1 MPQTYAPVESA
12 EARASSG
19 KRAPGRPHSQD
30 SRKAILRSTL
40 KLLQEMGFPDLSIE
54 AIAAD
59 ADVGKATVYR
69 WWPNKASLVAEAFS
83 RSADEELRFPNTGS
97 VRNDVSIQMKHL
109 VRILR
114 GRRGRIVAALIGGGQ
129 SDPEL
134 IQAFRDRFMMPRRQ
148 EAYQTLRRGM
158 ARRELPEHVGRF
170 RIETNKKGPFRFH
183 SERPFR
189 GFLGVSRKTYR
200 LLGAAGVTFCAAVFS
215 CTLVM
220 SCTSTRRFWARPLAV
235 RLDAASLSLPNP
247 AT

>member
-19 KRAPGRPHSQD
+19 KRAAGRPRSED
-30 SRKAILRSTL
+30 ARKAILRSTL

-158 ARRELPEHVGRF
+158 ARRELPEHVDLDLALDILYGSLYMRF
-170 RIETNKKGPFRFH
+170 LIRQTGLTEDYVEQVVALVFD
-183 SERPFR
+183 
-189 GFLGVSRKTYR
+189 
-200 LLGAAGVTFCAAVFS
+200 GAAK
-215 CTLVM
+215 
-220 SCTSTRRFWARPLAV
+220 RE
-235 RLDAASLSLPNP
+235 
-247 AT
+247 

>member
-19 KRAPGRPHSQD
+19 KRAPGRPRSED
-30 SRKAILRSTL
+30 ARKAILRSTL

-114 GRRGRIVAALIGGGQ
+114 GRLGRIVAALIGGGQ

-158 ARRELPEHVGRF
+158 ARRELPEHVDLDLALDILYGSLYMRF
-170 RIETNKKGPFRFH
+170 LIRQTGLTEDYVEQVVALVFD
-183 SERPFR
+183 
-189 GFLGVSRKTYR
+189 
-200 LLGAAGVTFCAAVFS
+200 GAAK
-215 CTLVM
+215 
-220 SCTSTRRFWARPLAV
+220 RE
-235 RLDAASLSLPNP
+235 
-247 AT
+247 